1 MNQKFKNLKNQ
12 LNENWKNLENRFLES
27 NSFNH
32 LKEKYHSL
40 DVKRQKLIKYLLI
53 FFIFSAIV
61 YFPLSYFFSS
71 VVSWQ
76 EFKEKR
82 SLSLEILKM
91 RNKISSSV
99 FRYSQVQLKNK
110 IQRTINQYSNANSQ
124 IEDKRML
131 FQEEE
136 SIEQID
142 FDIHLKHMNIKQAVR
157 LGTELHHLDQAHLSS
172 ITMEENKEFP
182 KHYDVTYKI
191 SAFVLKNNTTDF
203 YLRKKEPTR
212 RRKTPSKS
220 KIEPV
225 KYLKKDNSKTG
236 NSQLKKKKKVI
247 DNMKENLNPKDD
259 KGDEKNVKTNPYLIP
274 EIIEL
279 ETDKTSSTRSRD

>member
-1 MNQKFKNLKNQ
+1 MKNRL
-12 LNENWKNLENRFLES
+12 LES

-32 LKEKYHSL
+32 LKEKYQSL
-40 DVKRQKLIKYLLI
+40 DVKRQKLIKYLFV
-53 FFIFSAIV
+53 FFIFSALA

-99 FRYSQVQLKNK
+99 FRYSQNQLKSK
-110 IQRTINQYSNANSQ
+110 IQRIIDQYSNANFQ
-124 IEDKRML
+124 IKDRRTM
-131 FQEEE
+131 FQEGE

-142 FDIHLKHMNIKQAVR
+142 FDIQLKHINIKQAVR
-157 LGTELHHLDQAHLSS
+157 LGTELHHLDQARLSS

-203 YLRKKEPTR
+203 SSKKKKPTR

-220 KIEPV
+220 KTEPIPD
-225 KYLKKDNSKTG
+225 LKKDDSKTG
-236 NSQLKKKKKVI
+236 NSRLKKKKKVI
-247 DNMKENLNPKDD
+247 DNMKKNLKPKDD
-259 KGDEKNVKTNPYLIP
+259 KGDEKNIKINPSLKS
-274 EIIEL
+274 ENH
-279 ETDKTSSTRSRD
+279 

>member
-110 IQRTINQYSNANSQ
+110 IQRTINQYSNANFQ

-157 LGTELHHLDQAHLSS
+157 LGTELHHLDQAYLSS

-279 ETDKTSSTRSRD
+279 ETDKTSSTRNRD